1 MVDRTCLKG
10 WFPVQKKISVWL
22 TLLLAIITCAFG
34 YGAGLDTGSQSSY
47 DSGYETGQADKAAEL
62 ADYCYTAADL
72 SRQRDAIYQQAF
84 ASGESHGYD
93 SGYAAGFAK
102 GKEEGKAEAKASQRS
117 SSSGSSGSSY
127 SSGSSGSS
135 NSSSGTSQNQSV
147 TVYITNTG
155 SKYHRYGCS
164 YLRKSCNAISLSN
177 AKAAGY
183 TPCSRCW

>member
-1 MVDRTCLKG
+1 M
-10 WFPVQKKISVWL
+10 QKKVSVWF
-22 TLLLAIITCAFG
+22 TLFLAILTCAFG
-34 YGAGLDTGSQSSY
+34 YGAGLDAGSQSSY

-72 SRQRDAIYQQAF
+72 SRQRDTIYQQAF
-84 ASGESHGYD
+84 ATGESHGYD
-93 SGYAAGFAK
+93 SGYSAGYAE
-102 GKEEGKAEAKASQRS
+102 GKADGKAEAKTSQRS
-117 SSSGSSGSSY
+117 GTTGSSGTSVTSGSSGSSD
-127 SSGSSGSS
+127 
-135 NSSSGTSQNQSV
+135 TSQNQSV

-177 AKAAGY
+177 ARAAGY